1 MSSVDTRVVEME
13 FDNSD
18 FESGVAQ
25 TLSSLTKLKESLHFD
40 NVGVDL
46 SGIRA
51 AVEGID
57 FDGITSALDVVVDRF
72 SFWGIVAD
80 QVIRTIATDVFN
92 LGLSLVRSVITP
104 LTSGGWTRAMNIENA
119 RFMIQGLGKDFDAL
133 SEDIMYAVDGTAYT
147 FDAAATAAA
156 SLAASGIDAGEEM
169 RQYLRGI
176 SGIAAQTNSSY
187 ADIAAIFTTVAGN
200 GKLMTEQLRQMSFR
214 GMNAAAQ
221 LADFFNKVTSND
233 KSVSNVSQQTRDA
246 VMAITNGAQI
256 TEAQINELVSEG
268 KVSAD
273 VFAEAMN
280 LMFGEHAT
288 KANETFSGS
297 LANIRAALSKIGQMF
312 AAPIIQQMPDVFNA
326 IRENV
331 NQIKSMLT
339 PLIDDSSE
347 YNKTVKNLIHSFGE
361 WIAAADFSWFQKLID
376 SALIAIDIFG
386 SLGDAVWDG
395 IQRVRFALMGGSSID
410 ETNVLTP
417 IAEVSESLSSDLD
430 LLFIG
435 FDTVASAVRDF
446 LSLLKPSNEQLA
458 LVTDTVATFAKVL
471 GVVWDILT
479 TLFEATVNVFG
490 PTISTLIEVLTPFV
504 KNVLGKI
511 GDTIDRLETPFGSL
525 RDLILRLSEAIGSKA
540 ADGLRRAFEIIEPV
554 VTGLAD
560 VFDRLVEAVGK
571 VVDIIATR
579 LEPALDR
586 IRSFFKEH
594 FGSVGSAF
602 SGVIEFIFNL
612 FGSALDFV
620 ANALGQLIELDPLSA
635 IADFFGSIGETI
647 GNVVSAIN
655 FTGVFDALSS
665 GFANASATVSSI
677 AGSFATSVVDAVTV
691 FFEDG
696 IVPAINAAFEAL
708 QNIDW
713 DTISS
718 VVDNILRIW
727 NSIQLSGLIRAL
739 TGLAQATEVPLSAL
753 NSLFTNLNSF
763 FTNLS
768 KVLKAASRALN
779 AAAILELAI
788 SVGIL
793 VLAFTF
799 LVDAVSK
806 ADVPSIII
814 SLLIAAALF
823 GGLIYVLHQFMD
835 TAGEASDI
843 FSSLLEIGKGF
854 SKSAEFASIAA
865 ILVAI
870 AIDLA
875 VLAGVVYLFSSL
887 DPDRFGVAIFSLV
900 AIIAGIAALVEI
912 VKRIDTS
919 AVLTS
924 AFGLFLVGMAL
935 GSIAEGIGYL
945 YEVVKHAAKDNA
957 VPLLLVT
964 VGALVAS
971 LVGFAALVKSSKL
984 NWAQILQIGSA
995 LSGIG
1000 KAMKNVVT
1008 AIKDL
1013 SGVDFWVAVVDAAL
1027 LIAAVMALIYAVR
1040 EVAKLDSFKIA
1051 AVVGSIIALTL
1062 SLVVIA
1068 LAIRI
1073 LAGIDVE
1080 DAATS
1085 VLSIVSVLFVM
1096 SIIVNAMN
1104 KLDPLSMVAAAGS
1117 LAILSS
1123 ALVVIAVALRIL
1135 QGADMGGMAG
1145 SVIGLIITLYTM
1157 SVVLQQLSKNSKL
1170 GLLAGAGAL
1179 LIVSAALLVVTFA
1192 LRMLSGI
1199 DMESAIKSTVALIAV
1214 LAGMTIALKT
1224 LSESSKLNLLAGA
1237 GALLILSA
1245 ALVIIST
1252 SLLMLAGLDTASLIT
1267 SAVTL
1272 VAALFGLSVILKFIS
1287 GQSGHMLRASAALL
1301 ILSGALVVIA
1311 VALRILAGLS
1321 LEELV
1326 TSVVGFGAAMIILVA
1341 ALYALSAISGTVMPT
1356 ALSLIILSIGL
1367 LALSVAFV
1375 ALEKMDMMS
1384 LAKSAL
1390 ALVGSLVVMI
1400 IALAVLAPVAGM
1412 ALLAA
1417 IAIAIVAFSLG
1428 AIANAIKTLSESLD
1442 AFKDVGDAPA
1452 HLGEVLGAIVG
1463 AMGSV
1468 GGVVT
1473 SLTAWTG
1480 GLNTAADAIIKLA
1493 PIVDA
1498 FRNVGNAGD
1507 NIGKVVDGIVQGLSN
1522 GSLDNVVQGGHA
1534 LATASEGL
1542 IDLSRVL
1549 AAYAQDVAARAPGN
1563 IRAVCEAVVNGV
1575 AGLNGQN
1582 NAGEVFSGV
1591 ADGLRT
1597 LGPALK
1603 YFGEDLTTEAENF
1616 KTICKKIGEGMHS
1629 FGVPDEFANSFAV
1642 VAAALERL
1650 GPALSN
1656 FESVDGGYVAQVI
1669 KEIAKA
1675 FVGFNNIDFA
1685 KASAAGNAFEQIS
1698 AGIQNFPTDV
1708 SGLSTALDTAG
1719 QSMTDFSGDYGSM
1732 LEGLMGNDENFETWI
1747 SGFTEQ
1753 FGTAGLDASQV
1764 FNSQFMAGLFT
1775 GGSGEGGEGS
1785 MDLTSMLSSN
1795 IDMDAISSLGEQV
1808 GLSFSS
1814 GMSSDEV
1821 SAKAGEMV
1829 QATGT
1834 ALSEGVESIDAAQY
1848 SRKVVSDY
1856 VSGFHG
1862 NWQSIVAG
1870 VYTIGVSVANGLK
1883 KAESAFSKAGSDAAN
1898 AFLQGLTVKSS
1909 SLEAKGRSMANSVA
1923 AGIRQGASAS
1933 AANQVGRDFVQGF
1946 INGVNMQAFWA
1957 YAAGMHIGNQAMKGL
1972 KFSLNSKSPS
1982 RKAMEVGGYF
1992 TEGFIIG
1999 INKDVAGAEKSA
2011 FSLGTAADRA
2021 LNSAISGALSWF
2033 DDNNGEVTITPVLDL
2048 SQIQSGAKTMQS
2060 MLGSS
2065 APNLNAGYSAP
2076 MLVGADTVAARGNA
2090 QSVVYQFDFGNAV
2103 LNNDADMQN
2112 AALNLLETLKRK
2124 ADMYG

>member
-92 LGLSLVRSVITP
+92 LGLSLVRSVIIP

-187 ADIAAIFTTVAGN
+187 DDIAAIFTTVAGN

-233 KSVSNVSQQTRDA
+233 ESVSNVSQQTRDA
-246 VMAITNGAQI
+246 VLAITNGAQV
-256 TEAQINELVSEG
+256 TEAQINELVSDG
-268 KVSAD
+268 KISAD

-347 YNKTVKNLIHSFGE
+347 YNKVVKDLIHSFGE

-395 IQRVRFALMGGSSID
+395 IQRVKAALMGGPID
-410 ETNVLTP
+410 ETNALTP
-417 IAEVSESLSSDLD
+417 IAEVSESLGSDLD

-490 PTISTLIEVLTPFV
+490 PAISTLIEVLTPFV
-504 KNVLGKI
+504 QNVLGKI
-511 GDTIDRLETPFGSL
+511 GDTIDRLEKPFGSL

-571 VVDIIATR
+571 VVDTIATR

-602 SGVIEFIFNL
+602 SGVIEFIFSL

-696 IVPAINAAFEAL
+696 IVPAINAAFKAL

-739 TGLAQATEVPLSAL
+739 TGLTQGLAQATKVPFSAL
-753 NSLFTNLNSF
+753 ESF

-1000 KAMKNVVT
+1000 KAMKSVVT

-1051 AVVGSIIALTL
+1051 AVVGSIFALTL

-1157 SVVLQQLSKNSKL
+1157 SVVLQQLSENSKL

-1199 DMESAIKSTVALIAV
+1199 DVESAIKSTVALIAV
-1214 LAGMTIALKT
+1214 LAGMTIALNT
-1224 LSESSKLNLLAGA
+1224 LSESSKLGLLAGA

-1252 SLLMLAGLDTASLIT
+1252 SLLMLAGLDTASLVT

-1272 VAALFGLSVILKFIS
+1272 VAALFGLSVILNFIS
-1287 GQSGHMLRASAALL
+1287 GQTGHMLRASGALL

-1341 ALYALSAISGTVMPT
+1341 ALYALSGISETVMPT

-1442 AFKDVGDAPA
+1442 AFKDVGDAPE

-1534 LATASEGL
+1534 LTTASEGL

-1549 AAYAQDVAARAPGN
+1549 AAYAQDVAAKAPGN

-1603 YFGEDLTTEAENF
+1603 YFGQDLTTEAENF
-1616 KTICKKIGEGMHS
+1616 NTICEKIGEGMDS
-1629 FGVPDEFANSFAV
+1629 FGVPDEFANSFAI
-1642 VAAALERL
+1642 VADALERL
-1650 GPALSN
+1650 GPVLSN

-1675 FVGFNNIDFA
+1675 FVGFNNIDSA
-1685 KASAAGNAFEQIS
+1685 KASAVGDAFEQIS

-1764 FNSQFMAGLFT
+1764 FNAQFMAGLFT

-1808 GLSFSS
+1808 GQSFSS

-1821 SAKAGEMV
+1821 SKKAGEMV

-1834 ALSEGVESIDAAQY
+1834 ALSKGVENIDAAQY
-1848 SRKVVSDY
+1848 SRQIVTDY
-1856 VSGFHG
+1856 MNGFSG
-1862 NWQSIVAG
+1862 NALSIQSAT
-1870 VYTIGVSVANGLK
+1870 YTLGVSVAAGFK
-1883 KAESAFSKAGSDAAN
+1883 KAESSIKQAGSDAATAYSN
-1898 AFLQGLTVKSS
+1898 GLTVKNS

-1923 AGIRQGASAS
+1923 NGIRQGASAS

-1946 INGVNMQAFWA
+1946 INGVNKQAFWA
-1957 YAAGMHIGNQAMKGL
+1957 YAAGMHIGNQTMKGL
-1972 KFSLNSKSPS
+1972 KYSLNSKSPS

>member
-1 MSSVDTRVVEME
+1 M
-13 FDNSD
+13 
-18 FESGVAQ
+18 
-25 TLSSLTKLKESLHFD
+25 
-40 NVGVDL
+40 
-46 SGIRA
+46 
-51 AVEGID
+51 
-57 FDGITSALDVVVDRF
+57 
-72 SFWGIVAD
+72 
-80 QVIRTIATDVFN
+80 
-92 LGLSLVRSVITP
+92 
-104 LTSGGWTRAMNIENA
+104 
-119 RFMIQGLGKDFDAL
+119 
-133 SEDIMYAVDGTAYT
+133 
-147 FDAAATAAA
+147 
-156 SLAASGIDAGEEM
+156 
-169 RQYLRGI
+169 
-176 SGIAAQTNSSY
+176 
-187 ADIAAIFTTVAGN
+187 
-200 GKLMTEQLRQMSFR
+200 
-214 GMNAAAQ
+214 
-221 LADFFNKVTSND
+221 
-233 KSVSNVSQQTRDA
+233 
-246 VMAITNGAQI
+246 
-256 TEAQINELVSEG
+256 
-268 KVSAD
+268 
-273 VFAEAMN
+273 
-280 LMFGEHAT
+280 
-288 KANETFSGS
+288 
-297 LANIRAALSKIGQMF
+297 
-312 AAPIIQQMPDVFNA
+312 
-326 IRENV
+326 
-331 NQIKSMLT
+331 
-339 PLIDDSSE
+339 
-347 YNKTVKNLIHSFGE
+347 
-361 WIAAADFSWFQKLID
+361 
-376 SALIAIDIFG
+376 
-386 SLGDAVWDG
+386 
-395 IQRVRFALMGGSSID
+395 
-410 ETNVLTP
+410 
-417 IAEVSESLSSDLD
+417 
-430 LLFIG
+430 
-435 FDTVASAVRDF
+435 
-446 LSLLKPSNEQLA
+446 
-458 LVTDTVATFAKVL
+458 
-471 GVVWDILT
+471 
-479 TLFEATVNVFG
+479 
-490 PTISTLIEVLTPFV
+490 
-504 KNVLGKI
+504 LGKI

-525 RDLILRLSEAIGSKA
+525 RDLILRLSEAIGTRA
-540 ADGLRRAFEIIEPV
+540 ASGLQRAFEIIEPV

-571 VVDIIATR
+571 VVDIIATQ

-602 SGVIEFIFNL
+602 SGVIEFIFSL
-612 FGSALDFV
+612 FGNALEFVADALD
-620 ANALGQLIELDPLSA
+620 QLFELDPLSA

-665 GFANASATVSSI
+665 GFANASATVSSV

-708 QNIDW
+708 KNIDW

-1073 LAGIDVE
+1073 LAGISVE

-1085 VLSIVSVLFVM
+1085 ALAIVSVLFVM

-1104 KLDPLSMVAAAGS
+1104 KLDPLSMIAAAGS
-1117 LAILSS
+1117 LTILSS
-1123 ALVVIAVALRIL
+1123 ALLVIAIALRIL
-1135 QGADMGGMAG
+1135 QGADLGVMAG

-1224 LSESSKLNLLAGA
+1224 LSESSKLDLLAGA

-1245 ALVIIST
+1245 ALVVISVAL
-1252 SLLMLAGLDTASLIT
+1252 SVLAGLDTASLVT

-1272 VAALFGLSVILKFIS
+1272 LAALFGLSVILKFIS
-1287 GQSGHMLRASAALL
+1287 GQSGHMLRASGALL

-1616 KTICKKIGEGMHS
+1616 KTICKKIGEGMKS

-1675 FVGFNNIDFA
+1675 FVGFNNIDFV

-1834 ALSEGVESIDAAQY
+1834 ALSEGVENIDAAQY

-1946 INGVNMQAFWA
+1946 INGVNKQAFWA

-2033 DDNNGEVTITPVLDL
+2033 NDNNGEVTITPVLDL
-2048 SQIQSGAKTMQS
+2048 SQIQSGARTMQS

-2076 MLVGADTVAARGNA
+2076 MLVGADAVAARGNA

>member
-1 MSSVDTRVVEME
+1 MSSVDTRIVEME

-57 FDGITSALDVVVDRF
+57 FDGITSALDVVVNRF

-80 QVIRTIATDVFN
+80 QVIRTIATNVFN

-104 LTSGGWTRAMNIENA
+104 LTSGGWARAMNIENA

-147 FDAAATAAA
+147 FDAAASAAA
-156 SLAASGIDAGEEM
+156 SLAASGINAGEEM

-200 GKLMTEQLRQMSFR
+200 GKLMTQQLRQMSFR

-246 VMAITNGAQI
+246 VMAITNGKQV
-256 TEAQINELVSEG
+256 TEAQINELVSKG
-268 KVSAD
+268 KVSAG

-288 KANETFSGS
+288 KANETFAGS

-312 AAPIIQQMPDVFNA
+312 SAPIIQQMPDVFNA
-326 IRENV
+326 IRENI

-347 YNKTVKNLIHSFGE
+347 YNKVVKDLIHSFGE

-386 SLGDAVWDG
+386 SLGEAVWDG
-395 IQRVRFALMGGSSID
+395 IQRVKTALMGGPID
-410 ETNVLTP
+410 ETNALTP
-417 IAEVSESLSSDLD
+417 ITEVSESLSSDLD

-458 LVTDTVATFAKVL
+458 LITDTVATFAKVL
-471 GVVWDILT
+471 GVVWDILA
-479 TLFEATVNVFG
+479 TLFEAAVNVFG
-490 PTISTLIEVLTPFV
+490 PAISTLIETLTPFV
-504 KNVLGKI
+504 RNVLEKI
-511 GDTIDRLETPFGSL
+511 GDTIDRLEKPFGSL
-525 RDLILRLSEAIGSKA
+525 RDLILRLSEAIGKRA
-540 ADGLRRAFEIIEPV
+540 ASGLQRAFEIIEPV
-554 VTGLAD
+554 VTGLTD

-571 VVDIIATR
+571 VVEIIATR

-602 SGVIEFIFNL
+602 SGVIEFIFGL
-612 FGSALDFV
+612 FGSALEFAADVLDKIF
-620 ANALGQLIELDPLSA
+620 ELDPLTK
-635 IADFFGSIGETI
+635 IIDFFSSIGDTI
-647 GNVVSAIN
+647 GNVVSAVN
-655 FTGVFDALSS
+655 FTGVFDALRT
-665 GFANASATVSSI
+665 GFTNASSAISVV
-677 AGSFATSVVDAVTV
+677 AGTFATSVIDVVTAVIK
-691 FFEDG
+691 DG
-696 IVPAINAAFEAL
+696 IVPAINTAFSEL
-708 QNIDW
+708 KNLDW
-713 DTISS
+713 ETISS

-727 NSIQLSGLIRAL
+727 TSIQLSGLIGAL
-739 TGLAQATEVPLSAL
+739 TGVAEVKSKPGAFEAFAETIVEFIESITKVTE
-753 NSLFTNLNSF
+753 
-763 FTNLS
+763 
-768 KVLKAASRALN
+768 AASRSLN
-779 AAAILELAI
+779 AAAILEIAI
-788 SVGIL
+788 ACGVVIAAFSLL
-793 VLAFTF
+793 VK
-799 LVDAVSK
+799 VVSG
-806 ADVPSIII
+806 ADIGSIIA
-814 SLLIAAALF
+814 SLVIVAAFF
-823 GGLIYVLHQFMD
+823 GGLVYVLHRL
-835 TAGEASDI
+835 TESAEEASDI
-843 FSSLLEIGKGF
+843 FSSLLAVAKGF
-854 SKSAEFASIAA
+854 SRAKEYAGIAV

-900 AIIAGIAALVEI
+900 AFIAGIAALFEI
-912 VKRIDTS
+912 VKRMDAN

-924 AFGLFLVGMAL
+924 AFGMFLVGMAL

-964 VGALVAS
+964 IGALIVS
-971 LVGFAALVKSSKL
+971 LLGFAALVKKAKL

-1085 VLSIVSVLFVM
+1085 ALSIVSVLFVM

-1104 KLDPLSMVAAAGS
+1104 KLDPLSMIAAAGS
-1117 LAILSS
+1117 LTILSS
-1123 ALVVIAVALRIL
+1123 ALLVIAIALRIL
-1135 QGADMGGMAG
+1135 QGADLGVMAG

-1245 ALVIIST
+1245 ALVVISVAL
-1252 SLLMLAGLDTASLIT
+1252 SVLAGLDTASLIT
-1267 SAVTL
+1267 SVVTL

-1341 ALYALSAISGTVMPT
+1341 ALYALSGISETVMPT

-1534 LATASEGL
+1534 LTTASEGL

-1582 NAGEVFSGV
+1582 NAGEIFSGV

-1603 YFGEDLTTEAENF
+1603 YFGQDLTTEAENF

-1629 FGVPDEFANSFAV
+1629 FGVPDEFANSFAI

-1675 FVGFNNIDFA
+1675 FVGFNNIDFV

-1732 LEGLMGNDENFETWI
+1732 LEGLMGNDENFATWI
-1747 SGFTEQ
+1747 SGFTDQ
-1753 FGTAGLDASQV
+1753 FGSAGFDASRI
-1764 FNSQFMAGLFT
+1764 FNAQFMAGLFT

-1795 IDMDAISSLGEQV
+1795 IDMDAISALGEQV
-1808 GLSFSS
+1808 GLSFGS

-1848 SRKVVSDY
+1848 SRQIVTDY
-1856 VSGFHG
+1856 MDGFSG
-1862 NWQSIVAG
+1862 NALSIQSAT
-1870 VYTIGVSVANGLK
+1870 YTLGVSVAAGFK
-1883 KAESAFSKAGSDAAN
+1883 KAESSIKQAGSDAATAYLN
-1898 AFLQGLTVKSS
+1898 GLTVKNS

-1923 AGIRQGASAS
+1923 SGIRQGASAS

-1946 INGVNMQAFWA
+1946 LNGINTGNLLA
-1957 YAAGMHIGNQAMKGL
+1957 YIAARAVGHRAVAGL
-1972 KFSLNSKSPS
+1972 KDGVKSFSPS

-2011 FSLGTAADRA
+2011 FSLGTAADHA

-2048 SQIQSGAKTMQS
+2048 SQIQSGARTMQS